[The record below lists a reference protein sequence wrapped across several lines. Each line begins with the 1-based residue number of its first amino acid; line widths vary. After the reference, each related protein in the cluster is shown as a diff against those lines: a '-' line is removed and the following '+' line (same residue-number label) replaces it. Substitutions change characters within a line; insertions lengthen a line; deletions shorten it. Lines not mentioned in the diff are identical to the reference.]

1 MKVYIVKELNEIDST
16 YSTIEGVY
24 TSILDAKRK
33 LKERHELAAEQL
45 DQKINEDLDPDN
57 LTFSVY
63 TDDYQISGEIVEE
76 NITIDDTTS
85 TILSANII
93 NVFENLL
100 DEHNIVIPDDQREG
114 SEDEACIYGDT
125 YYNLE
130 EDIADTIKNHC

>member
-33 LKERHELAAEQL
+33 LKERYELAAEQL
-45 DQKINEDLDPDN
+45 EQKINEDLDN

-76 NITIDDTTS
+76 NIIIDDTTS

-93 NVFENLL
+93 NDFENLL
-100 DEHNIVIPDDQREG
+100 DEHNIVIPDYQREG
-114 SEDEACIYGDT
+114 AEDEACIYGDT

-130 EDIADTIKNHC
+130 KDIADTIKNYC